1 MSEKSSG
8 SQQTTSKKI
17 ALECVVCHSPTPE
30 AQSPSVCLKCKHS
43 ENPDFEEDLI
53 DLFPALPHMNLE
65 PVEDLPT
72 CTICKTIQL
81 ISDPKSCCNKY
92 CGKPIRRYRLP
103 QQVSQEQQREDST
116 VTVKVDQQQSQ
127 PEASTSSEKI
137 EHNKSFT
144 KVGPAP
150 TSHFVF
156 GPPRQ
161 YESRQPELSGPSVTT
176 DHSLLR
182 DSLHQQNQEP
192 LLPKSTTSTNQT
204 PLLTGST
211 SCAEDA
217 QESSSMS
224 KQTTGKD
231 TNNKDCSSQPST
243 PVEEL
248 DRRSDKGQGDDDKG
262 NTGSESYASVASTGR
277 TANKNSQVCVHYQI
291 INCCYSCRVYISFLS
306 KGNRV

>member
-8 SQQTTSKKI
+8 SGQQPSGPPSKKT

-30 AQSPSVCLKCKHS
+30 AQSPSVCRKCK
-43 ENPDFEEDLI
+43 NPDFEEDLI
-53 DLFPALPHMNLE
+53 DLFPARMNLE
-65 PVEDLPT
+65 PSEDLPT
-72 CTICKTIQL
+72 CIFCNTIQL
-81 ISDPKSCCNKY
+81 IADPKSCCNKY
-92 CGKPIRRYRLP
+92 CGKPVRLSRVP

-116 VTVKVDQQQSQ
+116 VTVEVDEQPSQ
-127 PEASTSSEKI
+127 PEASASSGES

-150 TSHFVF
+150 TSQFAF
-156 GPPRQ
+156 GPPRSWQ
-161 YESRQPELSGPSVTT
+161 QELSGPSVT

-204 PLLTGST
+204 PLRT

-231 TNNKDCSSQPST
+231 TNNKDCSKNDVNTSQPST

-248 DRRSDKGQGDDDKG
+248 DRRSDNGQGDDDKG
-262 NTGSESYASVASTGR
+262 NTGSKSYASVASTGR
-277 TANKNSQVCVHYQI
+277 TANKNAQVCVHYQI

-306 KGNRV
+306 KRNCV